1 MQFNLRQSARLLSLC
16 FLISIFV
23 LPSSVLAQS
32 HVVSQGDIHKE
43 LINATQTRQKNL
55 QKVERLF
62 ASDETLKAMESAQM
76 SPEKVNSAISTLS
89 DAELAR
95 LAARAD
101 KLDQDFAAGRLSDRD
116 LIFIILGFAALILII
131 VAVR

>member
-1 MQFNLRQSARLLSLC
+1 MRFNLRQSTRLLAQC
-16 FLISIFV
+16 FLVAVFV
-23 LPSSVLAQS
+23 LPSNLLAQS
-32 HVVSQGDIHKE
+32 HVVSQTDIHKE

-62 ASDETLKAMESAQM
+62 ASDEAMKALESARMNPKQ
-76 SPEKVNSAISTLS
+76 VNAAISTLS
-89 DAELAR
+89 DDELSR

-101 KLDQDFAAGRLSDRD
+101 KLDQDFAAGRLSERD
-116 LIFIILGFAALILII
+116 LLFVVLGIAAIILII

>member
-1 MQFNLRQSARLLSLC
+1 
-16 FLISIFV
+16 
-23 LPSSVLAQS
+23 
-32 HVVSQGDIHKE
+32 VVSQADIHKE

-55 QKVERLF
+55 QKVERLMT
-62 ASDETLKAMESAQM
+62 SDEALKALESARM
-76 SPEKVNSAISTLS
+76 NPEQVNAAISTLS

-101 KLDQDFAAGRLSDRD
+101 KLDQDFAAGKLSDRD
-116 LIFIILGFAALILII
+116 LLFIVLGIAALILII

>member
-1 MQFNLRQSARLLSLC
+1 MHFDLRQSARLLSLC
-16 FLISIFV
+16 FLITVFV
-23 LPSSVLAQS
+23 LPSSLLAQS
-32 HVVSQGDIHKE
+32 HVVSQADIHKE

-55 QKVERLF
+55 QKVERLW
-62 ASDETLKAMESAQM
+62 ASDEALKALESARM
-76 SPEKVNSAISTLS
+76 NPEQVNSAISTLS

-116 LIFIILGFAALILII
+116 LLFIVLGIAALVLII

>member
-1 MQFNLRQSARLLSLC
+1 MRFNLRQSTRLLAQC
-16 FLISIFV
+16 FLVAVFV
-23 LPSSVLAQS
+23 LPSNLLAQS
-32 HVVSQGDIHKE
+32 HVVSQTDIHKE

-62 ASDETLKAMESAQM
+62 ASDEAMKALESARMNPKQ
-76 SPEKVNSAISTLS
+76 VNAAISTLS

-101 KLDQDFAAGRLSDRD
+101 KLDQDFAAGRLSERD
-116 LIFIILGFAALILII
+116 LLFVVLGVAAIILII

>member
-1 MQFNLRQSARLLSLC
+1 MRFNLRQSTRLLVQC
-16 FLISIFV
+16 FLVAVFV
-23 LPSSVLAQS
+23 LPSNLLAQS
-32 HVVSQGDIHKE
+32 HVVSQTDIHKE
-43 LINATQTRQKNL
+43 LINATQTRQKDL

-62 ASDETLKAMESAQM
+62 ASDEAMKALESARMNPKQ
-76 SPEKVNSAISTLS
+76 VNAAISTLS

-101 KLDQDFAAGRLSDRD
+101 KLDQDFAAGRLSERD
-116 LIFIILGFAALILII
+116 LLFVVLGIAAIILII

>member
-1 MQFNLRQSARLLSLC
+1 MHFDLRQSARLLSLC
-16 FLISIFV
+16 FLITVFV
-23 LPSSVLAQS
+23 FPSSLLAQS
-32 HVVSQGDIHKE
+32 HVVSQADIHKE

-55 QKVERLF
+55 QKVERLMT
-62 ASDETLKAMESAQM
+62 SDEALKALESARM
-76 SPEKVNSAISTLS
+76 NPEQVNAAISTLS

-101 KLDQDFAAGRLSDRD
+101 KLDQDFAAGKLSDRD
-116 LIFIILGFAALILII
+116 LLFIVLGIAALILII

>member
-1 MQFNLRQSARLLSLC
+1 MHFDLRQSARLLTLC
-16 FLISIFV
+16 FLITVFV
-23 LPSSVLAQS
+23 LPSSLLAQS
-32 HVVSQGDIHKE
+32 HVVSQADIHKE

-55 QKVERLF
+55 QKVERLMT
-62 ASDETLKAMESAQM
+62 SDEALKALESARM
-76 SPEKVNSAISTLS
+76 NPEQVNAAISTLS

-101 KLDQDFAAGRLSDRD
+101 KLDQDFAAGKLSDRD
-116 LIFIILGFAALILII
+116 LLFIVLGIAALILII

>member
-1 MQFNLRQSARLLSLC
+1 MHFDIRQSARLLALC
-16 FLISIFV
+16 FLITVFV
-23 LPSSVLAQS
+23 LPSSLLAQT
-32 HVVSQGDIHKE
+32 HVVNQADIHKE

-55 QKVERLF
+55 QKVERLM
-62 ASDETLKAMESAQM
+62 ASDEALKALESARM
-76 SPEKVNSAISTLS
+76 NPEQVNAAISTLS

-101 KLDQDFAAGRLSDRD
+101 KLDQDFAAGRISDRD
-116 LIFIILGFAALILII
+116 LIFIILGIAALILII

>member
-1 MQFNLRQSARLLSLC
+1 MRFNLRQSTRLLAQC
-16 FLISIFV
+16 FLVAVFV
-23 LPSSVLAQS
+23 LPSNLLAQS
-32 HVVSQGDIHKE
+32 HVVSQTDIHKE

-62 ASDETLKAMESAQM
+62 ASDEAMKALESARMNPKQ
-76 SPEKVNSAISTLS
+76 VNAAISTLS

-116 LIFIILGFAALILII
+116 LLFIVLGIAALVLII

>member
-1 MQFNLRQSARLLSLC
+1 MHFNLRQSTRLLAQC
-16 FLISIFV
+16 FLVVVFV
-23 LPSSVLAQS
+23 LPSGLLAQT
-32 HVVSQGDIHKE
+32 HVVSQADIHKE

-62 ASDETLKAMESAQM
+62 ASDEGLKALESARM
-76 SPEKVNSAISTLS
+76 KPEQVNAAISTLS

-95 LAARAD
+95 LASRAD
-101 KLDQDFAAGRLSDRD
+101 KLDEDIAAGRLSDRD
-116 LIFIILGFAALILII
+116 LLFVVLGVVALVLII

>member
-1 MQFNLRQSARLLSLC
+1 MRFNLRQSTRLLAQC
-16 FLISIFV
+16 FLVAVFV
-23 LPSSVLAQS
+23 LPSNLLAQS
-32 HVVSQGDIHKE
+32 HVVSQTDIHKE

-62 ASDETLKAMESAQM
+62 ASDEAMKALESARMNPKQ
-76 SPEKVNSAISTLS
+76 VNAAISTLS

-101 KLDQDFAAGRLSDRD
+101 KLDQDFAAGRLSERD
-116 LIFIILGFAALILII
+116 LLFVVLGIAAIILII

>member
-1 MQFNLRQSARLLSLC
+1 MHFDLRQSARLLTLC
-16 FLISIFV
+16 FLITVFV
-23 LPSSVLAQS
+23 LPSSLLAQS
-32 HVVSQGDIHKE
+32 HVVSQADIHKE

-55 QKVERLF
+55 QKVERLMTSGE
-62 ASDETLKAMESAQM
+62 ALKALESARM
-76 SPEKVNSAISTLS
+76 NPEQVNAAISTLS

-101 KLDQDFAAGRLSDRD
+101 KLDQDFAAGKLSDRD
-116 LIFIILGFAALILII
+116 LLFIVLGIAALILII

>member
-1 MQFNLRQSARLLSLC
+1 MHFDLRQSTRLLAQC
-16 FLISIFV
+16 FLITVFV
-23 LPSSVLAQS
+23 LPSSLMAQT
-32 HVVSQGDIHKE
+32 HVVNQADIHKE

-55 QKVERLF
+55 QKVERLMT
-62 ASDETLKAMESAQM
+62 SDEALKALGSARM
-76 SPEKVNSAISTLS
+76 NPEQVNAAISALS

-95 LAARAD
+95 LAERAD

-116 LIFIILGFAALILII
+116 LLFVVLGIAALILII

>member
-1 MQFNLRQSARLLSLC
+1 MHFDLRQSARLLAQC
-16 FLISIFV
+16 FLVVVFV
-23 LPSSVLAQS
+23 LPSSLLAQS
-32 HVVSQGDIHKE
+32 HVVSQTDIHKV

-62 ASDETLKAMESAQM
+62 ASDEGLKALESARM
-76 SPEKVNSAISTLS
+76 KPEQINAAVSTLS

-101 KLDQDFAAGRLSDRD
+101 KLDEDFAGGKLSDRD
-116 LIFIILGFAALILII
+116 LLFVVLGIAALILII